1 MRLSSDKV
9 LNYVSQK
16 ASDGDERAKIAYEY
30 LKPLFDQWEKLE
42 KINHKL
48 DYIERC
54 KKNIREIE
62 LSRNN
67 GRFSECDER
76 MLRYYKNALDY
87 TENERKQLIAEYD
100 AEYSA

>member
-9 LNYVSQK
+9 LSYVSQK
-16 ASDGDERAKIAYEY
+16 ASDGDEKAKIAYEY
-30 LKPLFDQWEKLE
+30 LKSLVDQWEKLE

-62 LSRNN
+62 LYRNN
-67 GRFSECDER
+67 GRFREYDEKALCHYKEALAYTEDER
-76 MLRYYKNALDY
+76 K
-87 TENERKQLIAEYD
+87 KLIAEYD
-100 AEYSA
+100 AEYGA

>member
-1 MRLSSDKV
+1 MRISSDKV
-9 LNYVSQK
+9 LNYVSKK
-16 ASDGDERAKIAYEY
+16 ASDGDEKAKIAYEY

-62 LSRNN
+62 LCRNN

-76 MLRYYKNALDY
+76 MLRYYKGALDY
-87 TENERKQLIAEYD
+87 TENERKKLIAEYD
-100 AEYSA
+100 AEYGA

>member
-9 LNYVSQK
+9 LSYVSQK
-16 ASDGDERAKIAYEY
+16 ASDEDEKAKIAYEY
-30 LKPLFDQWEKLE
+30 LKSLVDQWEKLE
-42 KINHKL
+42 KINNKL

-62 LSRNN
+62 LYRNN

-76 MLRYYKNALDY
+76 MLRYYKDALAY
-87 TENERKQLIAEYD
+87 TENERKKLIAEYD
-100 AEYSA
+100 AEYGA

>member
-9 LNYVSQK
+9 LNYVSEK
-16 ASDGDERAKIAYEY
+16 ASDGDEKAKIVYEY
-30 LKPLFDQWEKLE
+30 LKPLFDKWEKLE

-62 LSRNN
+62 LYRNN

-76 MLRYYKNALDY
+76 MLRYYKGDLAY
-87 TENERKQLIAEYD
+87 TENERKKLIAEYD
-100 AEYSA
+100 AEYGA

>member
-1 MRLSSDKV
+1 MEMRKQKLSTNT
-9 LNYVSQK
+9 LNRCLTSGRNWK
-16 ASDGDERAKIAYEY
+16 
-30 LKPLFDQWEKLE
+30 

-62 LSRNN
+62 LYRNN

-76 MLRYYKNALDY
+76 MLRYYKGALAY
-87 TENERKQLIAEYD
+87 TENERKKLIAEYD
-100 AEYSA
+100 AEYGA